1 MSNSVEQAPP
11 NPREMLIIAAG
22 LTLVCLVAAMILG
35 GLYFV
40 TQPAKEHNVQLREQS
55 MIRGLLDLTPQAKIL
70 EVRRYLRSAG
80 TQGRDLQ
87 VIYMTTRNLVSMDLN
102 GKELGMQAVPED
114 IAAST
119 SSQMKDEWVFQQLKV
134 SDPEQLKYAGRF
146 FVGVEGTQRSGYV
159 VEGITAGYK
168 NWIRFFMAIDS
179 AYGIRGVEIIEHE
192 EDPGLGA
199 EITQRYFKNQF
210 AGRSLAD
217 IDRITVTKDP
227 LPEDWLKALET
238 LGDMP
243 FQPWL
248 EKYRAMLPKN
258 PNIHAITGS
267 TISSAAVTNGI
278 KRALANFRKRMTL
291 VEPYL

>member
-1 MSNSVEQAPP
+1 MSNALEQAPP
-11 NPREMLIIAAG
+11 NSREMVIIAAG
-22 LTLVCLVAAMILG
+22 LTVVCLVAAMILG
-35 GLYFV
+35 GLYFI
-40 TQPAKEHNVQLREQS
+40 TQPAKEHNVQLREQA
-55 MIRGLLDLTPQAKIL
+55 MIRGLLDLTPQAKIH

-80 TQGRDLQ
+80 TGDSNLQ
-87 VIYMTTRNLVSMDLN
+87 VIYLTTKNLVTMDLN
-102 GKELGMQAVPED
+102 GTELGRQAVPED
-114 IAAST
+114 ISAST
-119 SSQMKDEWVFQQLKV
+119 SSEAKDDWVFKQNKV
-134 SDPEQLKYAGRF
+134 VEPAQIKYAGRF
-146 FVGVEGTQRSGYV
+146 FVGVDGAQRAGYV

-179 AYGIRGVEIIEHE
+179 GYGIRGVEIIEHE

-217 IDRITVTKDP
+217 IEKITVTKDP
-227 LPEDWLKALET
+227 LPADWLKALET

-248 EKYRAMLPKN
+248 EKYREMLPKN

-267 TISSAAVTNGI
+267 TISSSAVTNGV
-278 KRALANFRKRMTL
+278 KRALANFRKRMNL
-291 VEPYL
+291 VEKYL